1 MSSVVLYMS
10 MSLDGLISGHD
21 DRPGQGLGVNGA
33 PLHGWL
39 SEGGISPGSHRPG
52 AGANAEVFDEMMR
65 TGAVITGRR
74 TFDLAGGWG
83 GDHHDGVPVF
93 VLTRKLP
100 DQPAPGHARY
110 VTDLEAAVGQA
121 RQAAGDR
128 NVMVHGGSAAQALLD
143 AGLIDELAIHL
154 VPIVLG
160 RGRRL
165 FDDQPHRLRRLQLVR
180 ATEGADVLHLRYRV
194 AND

>member
-1 MSSVVLYMS
+1 MSRVVLYMS

-21 DRPGQGLGVNGA
+21 DRPGQGLGVNGE

-39 SEGGISPGSHRPG
+39 SDGGISPGSHRPG
-52 AGANAEVFDEMMR
+52 AGVNAEVFDEMMQ

-93 VLTRKLP
+93 VLTRRLP

-110 VTDLEAAVGQA
+110 VADLEAAVTQA
-121 RQAAGDR
+121 REAAGDR

-165 FDDQPHRLRRLQLVR
+165 FDDQLHRLRNLQLVR
-180 ATEGADVLHLRYRV
+180 AAEGADVLHLRYQV
-194 AND
+194 VND